1 MSGIGRRLYV
11 ATVGRLDLAADED
24 IRELLRQASADV
36 EGHRFGAH
44 FLWTEWS
51 TVVDAWQLAS
61 WEDYRDVQRLGRK
74 TRLAEKQRELLWS
87 IFSRVRSVLAEQGR
101 LTEHGMFARV
111 AAKMAEAAQP
121 PFDFCVI
128 DEART

>member
-1 MSGIGRRLYV
+1 MSGIGRRLY
-11 ATVGRLDLAADED
+11 AANVGLDLATDED
-24 IRELLRQASADV
+24 IRELLRQAAASV

-44 FLWTEWS
+44 FLWTEWN

-87 IFSRVRSVLAEQGR
+87 IFSRVRSALAVQGR
-101 LTEHGMFARV
+101 STEPGMFA
-111 AAKMAEAAQP
+111 
-121 PFDFCVI
+121 
-128 DEART
+128 

>member
-1 MSGIGRRLYV
+1 MSK
-11 ATVGRLDLAADED
+11 AT
-24 IRELLRQASADV
+24 ASV
-36 EGHRFGAH
+36 AH

-87 IFSRVRSVLAEQGR
+87 IFSRVRSALAEQGK
-101 LTEHGMFARV
+101 LTEPGMFARAV
-111 AAKMAEAAQP
+111 GE
-121 PFDFCVI
+121 DSGGC
-128 DEART
+128 RTRRSTSA